1 MAKRLLQRS
10 EFLKHNKY
18 NSKINEAIVQNEINW
33 GDSLIGRLINSIAR
47 KSVIAYRS
55 NKIDKLL
62 SSLKKN
68 FDNLIELSE
77 TNISTGDLNSV
88 EIWTLFSE
96 LKRLVDE
103 GGDLQEIKNAAKNLR
118 DAVDKS
124 NIEGKDEIVAVIEKF
139 IEFLEQF
146 DSMEDG
152 GDEEGTDE
160 ETTTIDP
167 DSKTG
172 IKVYPLLIKNLKS
185 LSLVLSQYQ
194 KNKSQRGTEVS
205 ATEEFESIF
214 YVTKA
219 NDTIELIQKKPDN
232 KFKWDA
238 EKIWNKNLKVLAEYD
253 ASIKKNPKLQGG
265 NKFKLALK
273 SGIKIFLGKGKKEKG
288 VLKEVTESFI
298 FEEAALKPGQLGVG
312 GSEKRGEIKSSETH
326 LSQAFSKLKKD
337 LDVLVS
343 AKEKGISIDPKF
355 INDIVSKSIDSKTKE
370 TIFELYKE
378 IQRYLI
384 GDKKS
389 TLQERDKLYT
399 ESLETITDKKKQ
411 VVVAEKIARFTKR
424 ALQFDGEGLYG
435 GMGDIGKPLEDYVN
449 SMKEILKI
457 DLSDKPKEGEKV
469 GESVI
474 KNYNSFVTLIVE
486 KSVSSDEIKEKFD
499 ELFTEEIQNKLCLTQ
514 EKIDELKKVGG
525 NPGGTYVIRTTDPII
540 SIIRLFQRA
549 YRLHTPGMIPSGRS
563 QGKVSVSVFNEY
575 EYMGSGSPGSADSP
589 GGGPYRNIKLFD
601 KWQAGVDS
609 ILADTKYRPLFS
621 DETIFEF
628 ESPTG
633 EKGDQIKAGG
643 KILLRFVNKLLDDN
657 EMYRG
662 GTDGGALFK
671 VYEEYFGLKL
681 EKNQAFPDSGAKK
694 DGQTNGETAGG
705 VSVTKCD
712 WLNLSDVG
720 MTEANLYKLFQK
732 EDRSEYEKMCI
743 KFSIKKDGKTKVYYG
758 CIDGFFESRKVG
770 IIIFSEGG
778 YPFDLT
784 KVDLSPKPTSA
795 KKVFYGTIEGDFKSG
810 TACNI
815 KYVDL
820 ENATNVTSVKAEE
833 FKESIT
839 ELKVLADKT
848 EKTLYSGL
856 STYLIGRFSSF
867 NKNKEI
873 AKNILKN
880 R

>member
-18 NSKINEAIVQNEINW
+18 NGKVNEAIVQNEVNW

-55 NKIDKLL
+55 NKIEKLL
-62 SSLKKN
+62 SSLRKN
-68 FDNLIELSE
+68 FDNMVELSE
-77 TNISTGDLNSV
+77 VNISTGDLNSV

-103 GGDLQEIKNAAKNLR
+103 GGELQEIKNAAKNLR

-124 NIEGKDEIVAVIEKF
+124 NIEDKEEIVSVIDEF
-139 IEFLEQF
+139 IEFLNQF
-146 DSMEDG
+146 DSIEDDEG
-152 GDEEGTDE
+152 EEGSDDE
-160 ETTTIDP
+160 GSTVDP

-172 IKVYPLLIKNLKS
+172 VKIYPLLIKNLKS
-185 LSLVLSQYQ
+185 LSLILSQYM
-194 KNKSQRGTEVS
+194 KKDGQRGVEVS
-205 ATEEFESIF
+205 KTEEFESIF
-214 YVTKA
+214 YVTKP
-219 NDTIELIQKKPDN
+219 NDTIELIQKKPEN

-238 EKIWNKNLKVLAEYD
+238 DKIWDKNLKSLASYD
-253 ASIKKNPKLQGG
+253 EKFKKNPKQHGG
-265 NKFKLALK
+265 NKFKIPLT

-288 VLKEVTESFI
+288 ILKEVLESYI

-343 AKEKGISIDPKF
+343 AKEKGISIDSKF
-355 INDIVSKSIDSKTKE
+355 INDIVAKSIDSKTKE

-384 GDKKS
+384 GDKKA

-457 DLSDKPKEGEKV
+457 DLSVKPKEGEKV

-486 KSVSSDEIKEKFD
+486 KSVSTDEIKEKFD
-499 ELFTEEIQNKLCLTQ
+499 ELFTEDIQNKLCLEQ
-514 EKIDELKKVGG
+514 EKIDELKGVSK
-525 NPGGTYVIRTTDPII
+525 NPGGTYVIRTTDPIV

-563 QGKVSVSVFNEY
+563 EGKVSLSVFNEY
-575 EYMGSGSPGSADSP
+575 EYMGSGSPGDASKP

-621 DETIFEF
+621 ENTIFEF

-643 KILLRFVNKLLDDN
+643 KMLLRFVNKLLDDN

-681 EKNQAFPDSGAKK
+681 DKNGVFPDRGSRGDAN
-694 DGQTNGETAGG
+694 TNNEVAEG
-705 VSVTKCD
+705 VKVTKCD
-712 WLNLSDVG
+712 WFNLKDVG
-720 MTEANLYKLFQK
+720 ITETNLYKLFQT
-732 EDRSEYEKMCI
+732 EGSEYDKMCI
-743 KFSIKKDGKTKVYYG
+743 KFTTKKDGKTKVYYG
-758 CIDGFFESRKVG
+758 CIEFIEAKKVST
-770 IIIFSEGG
+770 IIFSEGG

-795 KKVFYGTIEGDFKSG
+795 QKVFYGKIEGDFKSG
-810 TACNI
+810 SGCKI
-815 KYVDL
+815 KYVDM
-820 ENATNVTSVKAEE
+820 ENATNATSVKPEE
-833 FKESIT
+833 FNETIT
-839 ELKVLADKT
+839 ELKVLADKE
-848 EKTLYSGL
+848 EKKLYTGI
-856 STYLIGRFSSF
+856 STNLIGKFSSF
-867 NKNKEI
+867 NKNRVT
-873 AKNILKN
+873 AKNILGV